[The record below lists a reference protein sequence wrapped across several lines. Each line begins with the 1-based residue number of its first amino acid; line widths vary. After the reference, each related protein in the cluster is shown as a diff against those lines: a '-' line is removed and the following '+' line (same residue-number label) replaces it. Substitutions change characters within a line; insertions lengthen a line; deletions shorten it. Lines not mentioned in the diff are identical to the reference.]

1 MSSLVDM
8 KDITVEFP
16 GVKALNKVNFQ
27 LLPGEIHVL
36 LGENGAGKSTLVKV
50 LSGIYKNNSGQIYLN
65 GKSVVF
71 NNAKDAMLNGINIVH
86 QELNLIP
93 HLSVAENIF
102 LGREPIDNGI
112 INWKKIYND
121 TEEIIKKLKI
131 NIDPKVKLRYLS
143 VAQKQMVEI
152 AKCVS
157 QESKVIIFDEPTSSL
172 TDKEISTLFAL
183 IRNLKAH
190 GVGIIYISH
199 RLEEIKQ
206 IGDRV
211 TILRDGHFIETLDVA
226 TTSIETM
233 ISLMVGRELKNLYP
247 KIKVPIG
254 GPLLEVQTIN
264 SDKLSD
270 CSFTLRKGEILGLAG
285 LMGAGRTELARAIM
299 GADLIHTGK
308 IILDGNEIEIK
319 SPKQAVKH
327 GIGMLPEER
336 KTDGLILGMSVA
348 RNITLSSLN
357 KVLKNRLIN
366 KNKEI
371 IFSKRYIDDLN
382 IKTPSATQKVKFLS
396 GGNQQKVVIGKWLM
410 TEGKVLIFDEP
421 TRGIDVGAKQEIY
434 RIMCELAKQGM
445 GIIMIS
451 SDLPEILGMSDRI
464 LVMCEGKIVGE
475 FDREEASQTK
485 IMNCAT
491 GGNV

>member
-71 NNAKDAMLNGINIVH
+71 NNAKDVMLNGINIVH

-112 INWKKIYND
+112 INWKKIYNM

-172 TDKEISTLFAL
+172 TDKEISTL
-183 IRNLKAH
+183 
-190 GVGIIYISH
+190 
-199 RLEEIKQ
+199 
-206 IGDRV
+206 
-211 TILRDGHFIETLDVA
+211 
-226 TTSIETM
+226 
-233 ISLMVGRELKNLYP
+233 
-247 KIKVPIG
+247 
-254 GPLLEVQTIN
+254 LL
-264 SDKLSD
+264 
-270 CSFTLRKGEILGLAG
+270 
-285 LMGAGRTELARAIM
+285 
-299 GADLIHTGK
+299 
-308 IILDGNEIEIK
+308 
-319 SPKQAVKH
+319 
-327 GIGMLPEER
+327 
-336 KTDGLILGMSVA
+336 
-348 RNITLSSLN
+348 
-357 KVLKNRLIN
+357 
-366 KNKEI
+366 
-371 IFSKRYIDDLN
+371 
-382 IKTPSATQKVKFLS
+382 
-396 GGNQQKVVIGKWLM
+396 
-410 TEGKVLIFDEP
+410 
-421 TRGIDVGAKQEIY
+421 
-434 RIMCELAKQGM
+434 
-445 GIIMIS
+445 
-451 SDLPEILGMSDRI
+451 
-464 LVMCEGKIVGE
+464 
-475 FDREEASQTK
+475 
-485 IMNCAT
+485 
-491 GGNV
+491 